1 MLQGIPTIGKKASIF
16 SEGRIKKT
24 GFVEGRNLMA
34 TVLRGEHSEN
44 RLPAMLDTIGKK
56 GLLPISFLLLWHWIT
71 TSGRVK
77 QILLPS
83 PENVFLALIETLS
96 SGELVHHLETS
107 LVRVMEG
114 FALAAFLG
122 IGLGMALGLSPL
134 LNQMAE
140 GVIQLL
146 RPIPPIAWLPLAI
159 LWFGIEEGSKV
170 FIITLGAFFPIFL
183 NVLQGIKQTNENVV
197 EVARVFKVPWPK
209 FILKVIVPGS
219 MPFVVAGLRIG
230 LGYAWMCVVAAEL
243 SGGMSGIGY
252 MLMDSRALARTDRV
266 LAGMLAIGA
275 VGKSMDYL
283 LQWFERKIIRW
294 RRFYNGI

>member
-1 MLQGIPTIGKKASIF
+1 
-16 SEGRIKKT
+16 
-24 GFVEGRNLMA
+24 MA